1 MMWMNKKYIVY
12 KHTTPSGKVYI
23 GITGNTVERRWQN
36 GRNYKSNKHFTNA
49 IKKYGWDNIKH
60 EILSDNLTKEQ
71 AEEKEILLIKKY
83 KSNNMNYGYNVENG
97 GNATGKLSE
106 ETKKKISI
114 ANKGKTSWLKGKHWS
129 EEHKKRI
136 SEKEKGR
143 ISPMKNKHW
152 SIEQRAKV
160 GTPII
165 CIDTNELF
173 YSIRDASRKTGCDRA
188 NIIRVLNGIYKQTG
202 GLHFE
207 YSRK

>member
-1 MMWMNKKYIVY
+1 MNNIYKVY
-12 KHTTPSGKVYI
+12 KHTTPRGKVYI

-36 GRNYKSNKHFTNA
+36 GRNYKNNKHFTNA

-60 EILSDNLTKEQ
+60 EILFDNLTKEQ

-143 ISPMKNKHW
+143 VSPMKGKHW
-152 SIEQRAKV
+152 TIEQRANV
-160 GTPII
+160 GTAIL
-165 CIDTNELF
+165 CVETGEHF
-173 YSIRDASRKTGCDRA
+173 YSIRDAERKTGLQRTG
-188 NIIRVLNGIYKQTG
+188 IMGVLKGKYKQTG
-202 GLHFE
+202 GMTFE
-207 YSRK
+207 YTKK

>member
-1 MMWMNKKYIVY
+1 MNKKYIVY

-23 GITGNTVERRWQN
+23 GITGNTVEIRWQN

-71 AEEKEILLIKKY
+71 AEEEEILLIKKY

>member
-1 MMWMNKKYIVY
+1 MSKKYIVY

-71 AEEKEILLIKKY
+71 AEAKEILLIKKY

-143 ISPMKNKHW
+143 ISPMKGKHW
-152 SIEQRAKV
+152 SIEQRSNV
-160 GTPII
+160 GTSII
-165 CIDTNELF
+165 CIDTGEIF
-173 YSIRDASRKTGCDRA
+173 YSIREAERRTGLSHS
-188 NIIRVLNGIYKQTG
+188 NILRCLKGIYKQTG

-207 YSRK
+207 YERK